1 MELTITL
8 PTLAIGLLA
17 YYTGRYLYFLFLKYR
32 SGHPRPF
39 DPRYNYRT
47 SSWPDWQRGYEQG
60 QAKIIHQYHLEKC
73 CEDKAVL
80 KWIKGYRDLEN
91 DLRKV

>member
-8 PTLAIGLLA
+8 PSLAGIILA
-17 YYTGRYLYFLFLKYR
+17 YYAARYLYFSFLKYR
-32 SGHPRPF
+32 SGHIRPF

-47 SSWPDWQRGYEQG
+47 SSWLDWQRGFEQG
-60 QAKIIHQYHLEKC
+60 QAKIFHKYHLEKC
-73 CEDKAVL
+73 CDDPAVL
-80 KWIKGYRDLEN
+80 KWIKGYKDLED

>member
-8 PTLAIGLLA
+8 PVLARIILA
-17 YYTGRYLYFLFLKYR
+17 YYAARYLYFSFLKYR
-32 SGHPRPF
+32 SGHIRPF

-47 SSWPDWQRGYEQG
+47 SSRLDWRRGYEKG

-73 CEDKAVL
+73 CADPAVL
-80 KWIKGYRDLEN
+80 KWIKGYKDLED